1 MRLLVAL
8 LFSLAMWACIA
19 IGLVGLWLKI
29 SSH

>member
-8 LFSLAMWACIA
+8 LFSLLMWACIA

-29 SSH
+29 TH